1 MKKISLFL
9 SFVAAVI
16 MTGCTATKE
25 LNYAGNARETLA
37 DVFEGNYYICETAT
51 YNGITTIS
59 ETMEGENVRFCR
71 MTNDVSDVRIIDNGN
86 CVYIIDEI
94 NDKCTVQSVVND
106 DVFRSQAKFLESV
119 FAVAVTDENFV
130 EKVVSETDKTV
141 YELYRVD
148 GTYWKFTFDGTTL
161 TKIENLAS
169 DMSEIARYEYII
181 EPDTFYDEKIKI
193 TEKYEITDM
202 TK

>member
-1 MKKISLFL
+1 
-9 SFVAAVI
+9 

-51 YNGITTIS
+51 YNGITTVS

-130 EKVVSETDKTV
+130 EKVVSEADKTV

-181 EPDTFYDEKIKI
+181 EPDAFYDEKIKI